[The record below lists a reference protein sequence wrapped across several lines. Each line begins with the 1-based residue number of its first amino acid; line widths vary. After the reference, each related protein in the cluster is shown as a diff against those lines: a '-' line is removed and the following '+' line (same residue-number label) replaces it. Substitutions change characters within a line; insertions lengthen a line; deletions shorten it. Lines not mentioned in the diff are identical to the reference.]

1 MSTDQSNGLPART
14 PGIVT
19 AAFVLSVLGFVCG
32 LPALIGLILGIA
44 GRPKAKTAG
53 SGVGL
58 ATAAIVIGAGWL
70 LLFVVV
76 GVVSTTSSGSSSGS
90 SPSAI
95 VATDAPSQ
103 APMSQAPMSQ
113 APAAVEPAEPALAE
127 PTMAPEPESM
137 PESVSQN
144 NARES
149 ALSYVNYSAF
159 SRTGLIRQLEY
170 EGFSR
175 SDATYG
181 TDALNADWNE
191 QAALSAQSYLDYS
204 SFSRSGLIDQ
214 LIYEGFTKSQATY
227 GVNAVGL

>member
-103 APMSQAPMSQ
+103 APMSQAP
-113 APAAVEPAEPALAE
+113 AVVEPAEPAVAE

-137 PESVSQN
+137 AETVSQS

-159 SRTGLIRQLEY
+159 SRTGLIRQREY
-170 EGFSR
+170 EGYSR

-181 TDALNADWNE
+181 ADALNADWNE

>member
-1 MSTDQSNGLPART
+1 
-14 PGIVT
+14 
-19 AAFVLSVLGFVCG
+19 
-32 LPALIGLILGIA
+32 
-44 GRPKAKTAG
+44 
-53 SGVGL
+53 
-58 ATAAIVIGAGWL
+58 
-70 LLFVVV
+70 
-76 GVVSTTSSGSSSGS
+76 
-90 SPSAI
+90 
-95 VATDAPSQ
+95 
-103 APMSQAPMSQ
+103 
-113 APAAVEPAEPALAE
+113 
-127 PTMAPEPESM
+127 M
-137 PESVSQN
+137 PESVSQS

-159 SRTGLIRQLEY
+159 SRTGLIKQLEY

>member
-44 GRPKAKTAG
+44 GRPKSKTAG

-103 APMSQAPMSQ
+103 APMSQAP
-113 APAAVEPAEPALAE
+113 AAVEPAEPAVAE

-137 PESVSQN
+137 PESVSQS

-214 LIYEGFTKSQATY
+214 LIYEGFTKSEATY

>member
-1 MSTDQSNGLPART
+1 MSTDQSNGLPTRT

-76 GVVSTTSSGSSSGS
+76 GVVSATSSGSSSGS

-103 APMSQAPMSQ
+103 APMSQAP
-113 APAAVEPAEPALAE
+113 AAVEPAEPAVAE

-137 PESVSQN
+137 PESVSQS

>member
-1 MSTDQSNGLPART
+1 MSTDQSNGLPTRT

-44 GRPKAKTAG
+44 GRPKAKAAG

-76 GVVSTTSSGSSSGS
+76 GVVSATSSGSSSGS

-95 VATDAPSQ
+95 VATDAP
-103 APMSQAPMSQ
+103 SQAPMSQ

-137 PESVSQN
+137 PESVSQS